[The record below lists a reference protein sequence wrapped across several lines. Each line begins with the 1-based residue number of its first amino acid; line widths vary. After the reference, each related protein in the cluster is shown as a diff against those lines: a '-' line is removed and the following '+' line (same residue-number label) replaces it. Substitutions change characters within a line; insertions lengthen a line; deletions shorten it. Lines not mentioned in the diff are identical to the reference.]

1 MQFIDQVARNFRMI
15 LKVCL
20 AINQGFSGRFAGL
33 GYVQSVSW
41 YCFYWSFKI
50 QNVLTLYIYIYCF
63 LKRKVNPQIFIIAHV
78 LRQFIG
84 ILFTFPCCLQILFV
98 LSCWKYEGLDLM
110 GYVYP
115 PWAVAVGWC
124 ITASSILCIPVY
136 GVYRFIIT
144 PGTLKQVIV
153 VEEWNTLTVCIFCV

>member
-1 MQFIDQVARNFRMI
+1 M
-15 LKVCL
+15 
-20 AINQGFSGRFAGL
+20 
-33 GYVQSVSW
+33 
-41 YCFYWSFKI
+41 
-50 QNVLTLYIYIYCF
+50 YIVF
-63 LKRKVNPQIFIIAHV
+63 EK
-78 LRQFIG
+78 
-84 ILFTFPCCLQILFV
+84 ILFV

-144 PGTLKQVIV
+144 PGTLKQKVLRLIRPSV
-153 VEEWNTLTVCIFCV
+153 VSDHLVLNGGSYNKDSYSISMNQTNLSNSVTIESAISLKMNGDSHNV